1 MYQKLTKITGVLAL
15 LTFFIS
21 CSADL
26 EKVNDDDDKNQMAEK
41 AIQVPPEDYLA
52 INGVLKRWRE
62 GYENEDV
69 DTYMS
74 AYWSQGF
81 RYVGDLGTEGDK
93 TDDLQFD
100 DIREERDAAIR
111 VFSQFQNINIELT
124 VPPEIAVIEENKRVE
139 VRNHYRIQ
147 GLVPDGE
154 SFEGEFTGWYAEGDN
169 LFIFEKRDG
178 EWRITEWY
186 DEAFSEE
193 EINIENNFLLPIVW
207 TTLKQ
212 SK

>member
-1 MYQKLTKITGVLAL
+1 MFRELTKISGMLAL
-15 LTFFIS
+15 LAFLIA

-26 EKVNDDDDKNQMAEK
+26 DKVNDNDDRNQMPEK
-41 AIQVPPEDYLA
+41 VSQVSPEDFLV

-62 GYENEDV
+62 GYEIEDI
-69 DTYMS
+69 DTYMR

-81 RYVGDLGTEGDK
+81 RHVSDMGTEGDK
-93 TDDLQFD
+93 TDDLVFD

-124 VPPEIAVIEENKRVE
+124 APPEIAVIEENKRVE
-139 VRNHYRIQ
+139 VRNHYQIQ
-147 GLVPDGE
+147 GFVADGE
-154 SFEGEFTGWYAEGDN
+154 SFEGEFTGWFAEGDN

-178 EWRITEWY
+178 DWRITEWY
-186 DEAFSEE
+186 DEAFNEDK
-193 EINIENNFLLPIVW
+193 INIANDQLFPIVW

-212 SK
+212 PR